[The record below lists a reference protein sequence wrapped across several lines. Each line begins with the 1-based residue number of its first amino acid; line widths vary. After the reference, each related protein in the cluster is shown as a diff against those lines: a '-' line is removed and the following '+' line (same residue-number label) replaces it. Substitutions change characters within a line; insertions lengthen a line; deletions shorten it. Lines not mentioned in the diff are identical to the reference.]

1 MGKTHY
7 QVTCRHYPQ
16 HHHHQQQH
24 QLCQHCHHFG
34 ITGETAVLQNSLQLE
49 LLRICQTRFRY
60 DSYDDDKDGNDDDDD
75 DEEEE
80 DPNDDDDDEEEEE
93 DGNGDD
99 QMMRKTDR
107 TNLLDRCVR
116 RAVPTEVQN
125 SKLQI
130 FFYNV
135 IIGRFYYKNYS

>member
-16 HHHHQQQH
+16 HHHH

-80 DPNDDDDDEEEEE
+80 DPNDDNDEEEEV
-93 DGNGDD
+93 
-99 QMMRKTDR
+99 MIR
-107 TNLLDRCVR
+107 
-116 RAVPTEVQN
+116 
-125 SKLQI
+125 
-130 FFYNV
+130 
-135 IIGRFYYKNYS
+135 